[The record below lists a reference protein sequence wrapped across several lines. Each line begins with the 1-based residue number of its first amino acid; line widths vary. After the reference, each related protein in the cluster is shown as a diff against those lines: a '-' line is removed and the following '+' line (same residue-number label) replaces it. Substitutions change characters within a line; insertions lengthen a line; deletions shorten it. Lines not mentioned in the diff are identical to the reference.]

1 MPLPNSKGRETPG
14 AATMER
20 DSGHIP
26 PRPESSAGV
35 PANTQNQTGQTARG
49 KLKAEPDKAS
59 GKSMNDILV
68 KLKPLL
74 EQVKAKLLKPQPGVS
89 QSKQMAMLVMVPILL
104 IVVFIVFGRLLFK
117 PSPKGTGTQQ
127 TVQSAGAAVSLK
139 TEIEW
144 TLPQPYPDN
153 LRDPMQKV
161 SVSTGSV
168 GTISTVENEFLIRG
182 IVYSTDNPSAV
193 IDAQI
198 VYQGDTYEG
207 AKIIKIN
214 RNSIEFE
221 RDGKTWEQK
230 IGR

>member
-1 MPLPNSKGRETPG
+1 MPLPNSKGHETPG
-14 AATMER
+14 AATMDR

-26 PRPESSAGV
+26 PRPESSAGA
-35 PANTQNQTGQTARG
+35 PANAQNQTGQTARN
-49 KLKAEPDKAS
+49 KLKTEPDKTS

-68 KLKPLL
+68 RLKPLL

-89 QSKQMAMLVMVPILL
+89 QSKQVAMLIMIPVLL
-104 IVVFIVFGRLLFK
+104 IVVLVVFGRLLFK
-117 PSPKGTGTQQ
+117 PSPTGTSLQQ
-127 TVQSAGAAVSLK
+127 TVQSAGAAVTVK
-139 TEIEW
+139 NEIDWKIPE
-144 TLPQPYPDN
+144 PYPDN
-153 LRDPMQKV
+153 LRDPMQKI
-161 SVSTGSV
+161 SVSTASIDK
-168 GTISTVENEFLIRG
+168 TEDEFLIRG

-193 IDAQI
+193 IGAQI